1 MKNNRRRKS
10 TPRLCYASVE
20 FVGGPQDGLRIV
32 DGSERFKP
40 TDMSEGKRRLYSA
53 DGGRS
58 LYASRVAP
66 EGGTL
71 FLDYT
76 GDCPCDS

>member
-1 MKNNRRRKS
+1 MSDQRDRDS
-10 TPRLCYASVE
+10 AARLCYASVE

-40 TDMSEGKRRLYSA
+40 TDMSKGKRMLYSA

-76 GDCPCDS
+76 GDGPCDS